1 MGSLFDF
8 INSVA
13 MCYVRRSLFDII
25 NYASDLKLFHS
36 CSLKGGKRTI
46 F

>member
-25 NYASDLKLFHS
+25 HYASDLEFFHS
-36 CSLKGGKRTI
+36 WSLKNGKRTI